1 VAKLLYKMRKSE
13 SFNRFASPILLLL
26 CSLLRNYQ
34 NNVRFVDQAVI
45 DQITVIIRKIVT
57 PDKFINSK
65 DALFESTDQ
74 VALDFT
80 FNDKKVEMI

>member
-45 DQITVIIRKIVT
+45 DQIIRKIVT